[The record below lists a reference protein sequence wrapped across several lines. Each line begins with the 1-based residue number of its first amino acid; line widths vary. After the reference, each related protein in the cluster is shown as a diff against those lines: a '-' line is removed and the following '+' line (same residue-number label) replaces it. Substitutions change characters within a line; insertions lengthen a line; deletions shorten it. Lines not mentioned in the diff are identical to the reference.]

1 MMKSAQTCTIRGWWL
16 ISALCLS
23 VAGAVHAAEL
33 RVDTKFPGGNGI
45 IERIE
50 GDNVYLQADCRETRG
65 RWFYWCIRVRDAGT
79 RTLTFHFTLGT
90 PIGVRGPAVSTDGG
104 LTWTWL
110 GAELVKGNSSF
121 SYPFTAGPPEVLF
134 SVGMTYTERNL
145 HAFIARIGKSPHF
158 KVESLGRSDR
168 GRNVELF
175 RAGKLDGTPVHRVAL
190 TARHHA
196 CEMMAS
202 YELEGIIE
210 AILADDTTG
219 RWLRENVEFLIVPM
233 VDKDAVEDGLQG
245 KNRLPHDTGRDY
257 FDAPIYASVAALKK
271 RLSEWADGRLR
282 IAIDLHCP
290 SLRGPTADNIYF
302 VGGPD
307 PINGERV
314 SRLSGV
320 LERVQKGPLVFRAKD
335 NVPHGMLWNKLQD
348 PRSFARWAAE
358 LPGVHIGT
366 TIEIPFASVRGV
378 KVNAASANLFGR
390 DVAAALR
397 EYLATELQR

>member
-1 MMKSAQTCTIRGWWL
+1 MRPIGFGV
-16 ISALCLS
+16 ALFAFAA
-23 VAGAVHAAEL
+23 AGAASPAEI
-33 RVDTKFPGGNGI
+33 RVETKFPGGNGI
-45 IERIE
+45 IERID

-65 RWFYWCIRVRDAGT
+65 RWFYWCIRIRDAGT
-79 RTLTFHFTLGT
+79 RTLTFTFTLGT
-90 PIGVRGPAVSTDGG
+90 PIGVRGPAVSRDGG
-104 LTWTWL
+104 LTWSWI
-110 GAELVKGNSSF
+110 GAGRMKGGSSF
-121 SYPFTAGPPEVLF
+121 SYPFTAETPELFF

-145 HAFIARIGKSPHF
+145 HAFISRMGANPHF

-175 RAGKLDGTPVHRVAL
+175 RAGKLSGTPRHRVAL

-210 AILADDTTG
+210 AILADDATG

-257 FDAPIYASVAALKK
+257 FDKPIYASVAALKK
-271 RLSEWADGRLR
+271 RLSEWSDGRLR

-290 SLRGPTADNIYF
+290 SLRGPTADHIYF

-307 PINGERV
+307 TTNWARV
-314 SRLSGV
+314 GRLSQV
-320 LERVQKGPLVFRAKD
+320 LERVQKGPLVFRTND
-335 NVPHGMLWNKLQD
+335 NVPHGMLWNKLAD

-366 TIEIPFASVRGV
+366 TIELPFADVRGV
-378 KVNAASANLFGR
+378 EVNAATARLFGR
-390 DVAAALR
+390 DVAAALQ
-397 EYLATELQR
+397 EYLATELER

>member
-1 MMKSAQTCTIRGWWL
+1 
-16 ISALCLS
+16 
-23 VAGAVHAAEL
+23 
-33 RVDTKFPGGNGI
+33 
-45 IERIE
+45 
-50 GDNVYLQADCRETRG
+50 
-65 RWFYWCIRVRDAGT
+65 
-79 RTLTFHFTLGT
+79 
-90 PIGVRGPAVSTDGG
+90 VSKDGG
-104 LTWTWL
+104 LTWSWI
-110 GAELVKGNSSF
+110 GAERVTKNSSF
-121 SYPFTAGPPEVLF
+121 SYPFTADTPELIF
-134 SVGMTYTERNL
+134 SVGMTYTEQNL
-145 HAFIARIGKSPHF
+145 NAFIARIGQGPHF

-175 RAGKLDGTPVHRVAL
+175 RAGKLSGTPRHRVAL

-202 YELEGIIE
+202 FELEGIIE
-210 AILADDTTG
+210 AILADDATG
-219 RWLRENVEFLIVPM
+219 RWLRENVEFFIVPM
-233 VDKDAVEDGLQG
+233 VDKDGVEEGMQG
-245 KNRLPHDTGRDY
+245 KHRAPHDTGRDY
-257 FDAPIYASVAALKK
+257 FDKPIYASVAALKK
-271 RLSEWADGRLR
+271 RLSEWSDGRLR
-282 IAIDLHCP
+282 LAVDLHCP

-307 PINGERV
+307 TTNWARV
-314 SRLSGV
+314 GRLSQV

-335 NVPHGMLWNKLQD
+335 NVPHGMLWNKLED